1 MLIVTDV
8 SPVHIVCHDDDDALL
23 AATFQKPRLACMGRA
38 THSLADHTGELA
50 IRLEASSVTELF
62 AEAARALA
70 EVMLGRP
77 ARCNGEPTRVSVAAP
92 DRDALL
98 VAWLDE
104 LIFRA
109 ERDRKI
115 YGEARIERLT
125 DGDLEATIRGEPV
138 TRLKTQV
145 KAATFYDLEIVE
157 SARGVSATVVLD
169 V

>member
-1 MLIVTDV
+1 V
-8 SPVHIVCHDDDDALL
+8 
-23 AATFQKPRLACMGRA
+23 KRA
-38 THSLADHTGELA
+38 THSLAEHTGELA
-50 IRLEASSVTELF
+50 IRLEAGSVAELF

-77 ARCNGEPTRVSVAAP
+77 ATSRGAPVRVSLAAP

-109 ERDRKI
+109 ERDRTI
-115 YGEARIERLT
+115 YGDARIERLS
-125 DGDLEATIRGEPV
+125 DRALEASIRGEPA

-145 KAATFYDLEIVE
+145 KAATFYELDIVE
-157 SARGVSATVVLD
+157 SRSGVAATVVLD